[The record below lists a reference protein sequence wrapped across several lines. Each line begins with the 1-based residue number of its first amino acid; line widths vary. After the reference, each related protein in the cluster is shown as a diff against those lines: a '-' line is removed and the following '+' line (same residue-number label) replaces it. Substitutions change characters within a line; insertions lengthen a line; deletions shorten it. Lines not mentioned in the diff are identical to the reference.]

1 LRAFYINNLAASLD
15 DCGTGSQGPSWRFME
30 SLLRLLP
37 GPQPVIVRYAITA
50 LIVLVAFALRFALEE
65 RTGPYGFILFI
76 PAVMAASLLFDRG
89 TGFFA
94 LALSMA
100 SVAAIIPWKPP
111 IGSASAAFSSFAI
124 VGTALVFVSE
134 GLHRA
139 LERAYTAERG
149 AGLRL
154 EEMSHR
160 VKNKFAM
167 TLSIIGLQARQS
179 EPATRAALDAIAARV
194 RVIAN
199 VHDYLQLARHDQL
212 VDMSEYLSE
221 LCRSLED
228 TVRELRPL
236 TVSVKAEPI
245 MLAPDKALPVGLIV
259 NELLT
264 NAFKYAFT
272 DNRIGHVQ
280 VELGRKEGALELS
293 VADDG
298 AGCSEAKR
306 TGLGTKLVM
315 LLVDQLGGTAEW
327 KQANPGCKVTATFP
341 APK

>member
-1 LRAFYINNLAASLD
+1 
-15 DCGTGSQGPSWRFME
+15 ME
-30 SLLRLLP
+30 TFLRLLP
-37 GPQPVIVRYAITA
+37 GPQPILVRYGITA
-50 LIVLVAFALRFALEE
+50 LIVLLTFGLRLALEG
-65 RTGPYGFILFI
+65 RTGAYGFILFI

-89 TGFFA
+89 TGLFA

-100 SVAAIIPWKPP
+100 SVASIIPWAQAL
-111 IGSASAAFSSFAI
+111 GTHVASFVIFAA
-124 VGTALVFVSE
+124 VGTGLVFVSE

-139 LERAYTAERG
+139 LERAYAAERE
-149 AGLRL
+149 AGLL
-154 EEMSHR
+154 LQEMSHR

-179 EPATRAALDAIAARV
+179 EPATRAALEAIAARV

-199 VHDYLQLARHDQL
+199 VHDYLQLARHDQV
-212 VDMSEYLSE
+212 VDMSEYLGE
-221 LCRSLED
+221 LCRSLGD

-236 TVSVKAEPI
+236 TVSVKAEAI
-245 MLAPDKALPVGLIV
+245 MLPPDKALPVGLIV

-264 NAFKYAFT
+264 NAFKYAFI
-272 DNRIGHVQ
+272 DDHIGHVH
-280 VELGRKEGALELS
+280 VELVRKNGELELS

-298 AGCSEAKR
+298 TGCSEDKR

-327 KQANPGCKVTATFP
+327 QQANPGCKVTATFP
-341 APK
+341 VPK